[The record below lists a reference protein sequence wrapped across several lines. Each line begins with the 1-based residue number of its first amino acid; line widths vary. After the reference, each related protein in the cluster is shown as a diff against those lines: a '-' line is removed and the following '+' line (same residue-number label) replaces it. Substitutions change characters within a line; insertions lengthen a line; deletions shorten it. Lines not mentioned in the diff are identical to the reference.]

1 MPLSGMASSCS
12 LTALSTPPA
21 AGPPASASSTS
32 NPATSR
38 RTGNM
43 LVNQPTVRDRSAP
56 GTTSSSRPWP
66 SRRISAEDSDTP
78 RPSRHFARASANA
91 ASNPS
96 FTPPWNAEGTAVS
109 TASVTSAV
117 PSAFHGGVNDGL
129 LAALALALAKWREG
143 RGVSES
149 SALIRLE
156 GHGREEEVV
165 PGADLSRTVGWFT
178 SMFPVRLDVAGFE
191 VDEALAGGPAAGGV
205 LKAVKEQL
213 LAIPDKGIGY
223 GLLRHLNPDTAPQ
236 LAETGMGQIGFNYLG
251 RFSATDMPENLRGLG
266 WTQAPGAG
274 ALAAPDADM
283 PVMAAV
289 DVNAAV
295 TDFSDG
301 ARLDAAFSFP
311 TGLLGHDDV
320 RELADLWV
328 TALTGLA
335 RHVTAGP
342 GGGGRTPSDLPLVT
356 ATQAEIEGWEQSY
369 PGLADVWPLTP
380 LQSGLLFHALLAD
393 TAVDAYNMQLAFRLT
408 GPVDA
413 FRLRAAG
420 QALLDRHANL
430 RAGFTGDSSGGH
442 VQIVTD
448 GVELPWHEVD
458 LRDQDDTE
466 AAYERLL
473 AQDLHTNFDPARP
486 PLLRMTLVRTGA
498 EQFELVFTAHHLL
511 FDGWSLPVLVQD
523 LLRLYATDG
532 DGSALP
538 RVRGFRDFL
547 VWLSGQDQEASAQAW
562 ARELAGLEEPTL
574 LAPAASAHP
583 EGTGIGEV
591 DVPVPEA
598 VSRALG
604 RRAAE
609 LGVTLNTLVQGAW
622 SIVLGGLTGQRDVTF
637 GATVSGRPPALP
649 DIDSMVGL
657 FVNTLPVRVRHTPGA
672 TLDDI
677 LRDLQGRQAA
687 LLDHHHY
694 GLTEI
699 HRQSGLSVLFDTMI
713 AFESYPVDQAGL
725 SEANTTADIAIT
737 EVRPFTGTHYPLT
750 VIASAD
756 PLLRLTLQHERT
768 VFGRAEIEETAARF
782 ARVLRQI
789 ADEPGLPVERVELLS
804 PDERERVLVEWN
816 GTVTGNAAVT
826 VPEVFE
832 RQAAADPAAVALVCG
847 ETTLA
852 YGELNA
858 WADRIAGE
866 LVRLGVG
873 PETVVAVA
881 LPRTPQLVV
890 ALLAV
895 LKAGGAYLPIDPAYP
910 SARLE
915 YVLNHARPRLIVTDA
930 ATEQVLAKTDA
941 ERRHFADLDVGAGTA
956 PTTGRVAV
964 RPANTAYVMYTSG
977 STGTP
982 KGVAITHGNVTNG
995 IAHLATVL
1003 GAPTRWRMLAGTS
1016 VNFDVSVFEMFTT
1029 LSTGGSID
1037 LVRDVLVLG
1046 EGNGRAVDVVSTVP
1060 SVFAELLEQA
1070 ADRIGADTMVFAGE
1084 ALPGGLVRR
1093 IRELNPAARVVNGYG
1108 QSETFYATAF
1118 SLPVGQ
1124 EWTAD
1129 GGLPIGAPLGDVRTY
1144 VLGPGLAP
1152 VPPGVAG
1159 ELYVAGACMG
1169 RGYHRQP
1176 GLTADRFVAD
1186 PYGPAGA
1193 RMYRTGDLARWNGE
1207 GQLEYAGRG
1216 DDQVKVRGF
1225 RIEPGEVEAALA
1237 ACPGV
1242 GQSVVTVRDDQR
1254 GARRL
1259 VGYVTPAQPG
1269 TDLAVDKLRA
1279 QLAERLPEYMVP
1291 AAFMVLDRFPLA
1303 PNGKLDRKAL
1313 PEPELVGGVYRAPRN
1328 PQEEVLC
1335 ELFAE
1340 VLGVERV
1347 GIDDSFFDL
1356 GGHSLLATRLARKIL
1371 LRLGFEVAIR
1381 TIFETP
1387 TVAELSGNGK
1397 GKARSSRPRLRRM
1410 TEGADSK

>member
-1 MPLSGMASSCS
+1 
-12 LTALSTPPA
+12 
-21 AGPPASASSTS
+21 
-32 NPATSR
+32 
-38 RTGNM
+38 
-43 LVNQPTVRDRSAP
+43 
-56 GTTSSSRPWP
+56 
-66 SRRISAEDSDTP
+66 
-78 RPSRHFARASANA
+78 
-91 ASNPS
+91 
-96 FTPPWNAEGTAVS
+96 
-109 TASVTSAV
+109 
-117 PSAFHGGVNDGL
+117 NDGL
-129 LAALALALAKWREG
+129 LAALALALAKWRSG

-178 SMFPVRLDVAGFE
+178 SMFPVRLDVAGFS

-213 LAIPDKGIGY
+213 RAIPDKGVGF
-223 GLLRHLNPDTAPQ
+223 GLLRHLNPSTAPQ
-236 LAETGMGQIGFNYLG
+236 LAESGMGQIGFNYLG

-266 WTQAPGAG
+266 WTPAPDAG

-289 DVNAAV
+289 DVNAVV
-295 TDFSDG
+295 TDTSDG

-311 TGLLGHDDV
+311 TGLLAHDEV
-320 RELADLWV
+320 REFADLWV
-328 TALTGLA
+328 AALTGLA
-335 RHVTAGP
+335 RHVGADP
-342 GGGGRTPSDLPLVT
+342 DAGGRTPSDLPLVT
-356 ATQAEIEGWEQSY
+356 ASQAEIEGWERSY

-393 TAVDAYNMQLAFRLT
+393 TAFDAYNMQIAFRLT
-408 GPVDA
+408 GPVDTA
-413 FRLRAAG
+413 RLRTAG
-420 QALLDRHANL
+420 QALLDRYANL
-430 RAGFTGDSSGGH
+430 RVGFAGDSSGGH
-442 VQIVTD
+442 VQIVTN

-458 LRDQDDTE
+458 LRDQDN
-466 AAYERLL
+466 AAAAHERLL

-486 PLLRMTLVRTGA
+486 PLLRMTLVRIGA
-498 EQFELVFTAHHLL
+498 EEFELVFTAHHLL

-532 DGSALP
+532 DASALP

-547 VWLSGQDQEASAQAW
+547 GWLAGQDQDASAEAW

-574 LAPAASAHP
+574 LAPAAPAHP
-583 EGTGIGEV
+583 DDTGIGEV
-591 DVPVPEA
+591 DVALPEPVA
-598 VSRALG
+598 QALA

-622 SIVLGGLTGQRDVTF
+622 SIVLGGLTGRRDVTF

-649 DIDSMVGL
+649 DIDQMVGL

-672 TLDDI
+672 TLDEI
-677 LRDLQGRQAA
+677 LTDLQDRQAA
-687 LLDHHHY
+687 LLDHHHH

-699 HRQSGLSVLFDTMI
+699 HQRTGLSVLFDTMI

-725 SEANTTADIAIT
+725 SEANSTAEIAIT

-756 PLLRLTLQHERT
+756 PLLRLTLQHERKA
-768 VFGRAEIEETAARF
+768 FDRAEIEEIADRF

-804 PDERERVLVEWN
+804 PDERERVLTEWN
-816 GTVTGNAAVT
+816 GTVTDTAAT
-826 VPEVFE
+826 TIPEVFE
-832 RQAAADPAAVALVCG
+832 RQAAADADAVALVSG
-847 ETTLA
+847 ETSLT
-852 YGELNA
+852 YGQVDA
-858 WADRIAGE
+858 WADRIAGA
-866 LVRLGVG
+866 LTRLGVG

-895 LKAGGAYLPIDPAYP
+895 LRAGGAYLPIDPAYP
-910 SARLE
+910 SGRLE
-915 YVLNHARPRLIVTDA
+915 HVLRHARPHLVLTDA
-930 ATEQVLAKTDA
+930 ATEQVLPSTDV
-941 ERRHFADLDVGAGTA
+941 ERRHFADLDIETGGAHEASPGAGRA
-956 PTTGRVAV
+956 AA
-964 RPANTAYVMYTSG
+964 RPDNTAYVMYTSG

-1003 GAPTRWRMLAGTS
+1003 GAPAKWRMLAGTS

-1046 EGNGRAVDVVSTVP
+1046 EGEGEGEGDGRTVDVVSAVP
-1060 SVFAELLEQA
+1060 SVFAELLEQFPE
-1070 ADRIGADTMVFAGE
+1070 RIGAGTLVFAGE

-1093 IRELNPAARVVNGYG
+1093 IREAHPAARVVNGYG

-1118 SLPVGQ
+1118 ALPVGQ

-1169 RGYHRQP
+1169 RGYHHQP

-1186 PYGPAGA
+1186 PYGPAGS

-1254 GARRL
+1254 GGKRL
-1259 VGYVTPAQPG
+1259 VGYVTPAEAG

-1291 AAFMVLDRFPLA
+1291 GAFMVLDRFPLA

-1313 PEPELVGGVYRAPRN
+1313 PEPELAGGVYRAPRN
-1328 PQEEVLC
+1328 TQEEVLC
-1335 ELFAE
+1335 GLFAE

-1371 LRLGFEVAIR
+1371 LRLGFEVPIR
-1381 TIFETP
+1381 AIFETP
-1387 TVAELSGNGK
+1387 TVAELSGNWK
-1397 GKARSSRPRLRRM
+1397 GMARSSRPRLRRM